1 MTGMNNDFLS
11 CEFVFYKNW
20 TLSFSQSPP
29 GVLNSKYGVNSLESI
44 IAHYLLLQT
53 AGSCLT

>member
-11 CEFVFYKNW
+11 REFIFHQNW
-20 TLSFSQSPP
+20 TLSFSQSPL
-29 GVLNSKYGVNSLESI
+29 LNSKSGVNSLDNI
-44 IAHYLLLQT
+44 TAHYLLLQT